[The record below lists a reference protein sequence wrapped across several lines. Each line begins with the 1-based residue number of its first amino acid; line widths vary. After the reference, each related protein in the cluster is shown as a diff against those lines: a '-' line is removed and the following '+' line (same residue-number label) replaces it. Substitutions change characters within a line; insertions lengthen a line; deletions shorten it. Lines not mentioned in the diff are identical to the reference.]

1 MTTPFFTVIMPT
13 YNRKEGARHCLESL
27 AAQTFD
33 WRDLEAIVAVDGST
47 DRTAEYL
54 RSLSFP
60 FALTI
65 LELQNGGAGRARN
78 AAAALARGRFLAF
91 TEDDVTPSRTWLEQ
105 AFKTLEDGEWDVL
118 EGYTGYPGSHAA
130 VRQFEDPG
138 RVSYIPCNL
147 FVRRDLFLTTGG
159 YSAAF
164 FDRNERLYFR
174 EDSDLGFRLLD
185 AGARV
190 FFDKDLLVVHP
201 LQFQTMS
208 DCFRHARRYCF
219 DALLYKRHP
228 KRYRKSIEVKTFGPL
243 VVHRPQHYVALLD
256 FVALITLLGGLLAR
270 SLPVALAAAGV
281 VFLCGWLFRYKYQG
295 LRSLRFHALKET
307 AGFTVLPFVYLTA
320 VVRGCLKYNVLGV
333 LF

>member
-1 MTTPFFTVIMPT
+1 MSTPFFTVIMPT
-13 YNRKEGARHCLESL
+13 YNRKEGARHCLEAL
-27 AAQTFD
+27 AGQTFD
-33 WRDLEAIVAVDGST
+33 WRDLEVIVAVDGST

-60 FALTI
+60 FALTV

-105 AFKTLEDGEWDVL
+105 AHKTLEDGELDVL
-118 EGYTGYPGSHAA
+118 EGHTGYPGSHAS

-138 RVSYIPCNL
+138 RVSFIPCNL
-147 FVRRDLFLTTGG
+147 FIRRDLYLATGG

-164 FDRNERLYFR
+164 FDRNEKLYFR

-185 AGARV
+185 AGARM
-190 FFDKDLLVVHP
+190 FYDKDLLVVHP
-201 LQFQTMS
+201 LQFQSMAE
-208 DCFRHARRYCF
+208 CFRHARRYFF

-228 KRYRKSIEVKTFGPL
+228 KRYRKSIEVKSLGPL
-243 VVHRPQHYVALLD
+243 VIHRPQHFVALVDL
-256 FVALITLLGGLLAR
+256 VALITMLGGLLAG
-270 SLPVALAAAGV
+270 SLPVALAGTGI

-295 LRSLRFHALKET
+295 LRCLRLYVFKET
-307 AGFTVLPFVYLTA
+307 AGFTALPFVYLVA
-320 VVRGCLKYNVLGV
+320 LVKGCLKYEVAGPL
-333 LF
+333 L